1 MWGVLYKPHRLPE
14 HLAVFP
20 QIAPFFLHHRR
31 HRLSS
36 PRPSSSTR
44 RTAPLRRA
52 SPPRH
57 VCSAVSHRRRARPR
71 QCPPS
76 PSLTRIFVPDAEA
89 LPDVAA
95 LPNSLPPPS
104 PGPWS
109 LHSSDRAPTLLLG
122 GDPRPSSS
130 VAASYSRYASPPP
143 PMPPLAGSPLLPPA
157 GVRVP
162 DGQSGAGG
170 FALLTSARQMLAS
183 ASIFNSFYLI

>member
-95 LPNSLPPPS
+95 LPNSLPPPP
-104 PGPWS
+104 PGP
-109 LHSSDRAPTLLLG
+109 
-122 GDPRPSSS
+122 DPSTAATARRPSSS
-130 VAASYSRYASPPP
+130 AATPDPPP
-143 PMPPLAGSPLLPPA
+143 RWQPPIAGMPRRRRRCLRLPAPLCYRRPVCVCPMASRARGVLPC
-157 GVRVP
+157 
-162 DGQSGAGG
+162 
-170 FALLTSARQMLAS
+170 
-183 ASIFNSFYLI
+183 